1 MSRELPPCTVEGCDR
16 PTQQY
21 LCHQCTDELRVAW
34 CQIVPL
40 LPVLLLISRNQEQ
53 AFTQKTAGGRG
64 GSTGSKPPINISA
77 MQLLDN
83 LRQAL
88 VFTPNEY
95 AGHSDGAWSKWMIEQ
110 WVTTADI
117 MVNGEQEDADKKS
130 EYSKLR
136 LKIMPVLSPA
146 EMVEWFASE
155 EGPGVTITEDQLK
168 NWKHRGRLHRYNSTG
183 RPKYHAADVYLAYQN
198 QGSTGWR
205 PHKKHGNQAYPETST
220 TQPDKHET
228 NTHHMV

>member
-1 MSRELPPCTVEGCDR
+1 MTQDQPPCTVEGCDR

-21 LCHQCTDELRVAW
+21 LCHQCTDELTTAW
-34 CQIVPL
+34 DQIVPL

-64 GSTGSKPPINISA
+64 GATGSKPPINISA

-110 WVTTADI
+110 WVTTADH
-117 MVNGEQEDADKKS
+117 MVNGEKEDAESKANIAR
-130 EYSKLR
+130 YKLR
-136 LKIMPVLSPA
+136 DIHPMPVKILIPWLA
-146 EMVEWFASE
+146 EKTGIRLTQQNIKDWAR
-155 EGPGVTITEDQLK
+155 
-168 NWKHRGRLHRYNSTG
+168 RGKLNRTNDHGHPTYA
-183 RPKYHAADVYLAYQN
+183 PADVLA
-198 QGSTGWR
+198 
-205 PHKKHGNQAYPETST
+205 A
-220 TQPDKHET
+220 
-228 NTHHMV
+228 HHNDRRT